1 MADHDTI
8 SLRSLASVS
17 SSSSSSFEFDGTT
30 SDIAQQLF
38 IRHQAGDAGQR
49 VNLTRI
55 PAAVSDRLDPLN
67 IKFKELPG
75 LVQRAVLWDTGF
87 AISPGNNPVQI
98 WTMQNYTMADIAVPK
113 ADVSYVDCTY
123 LNCSQPNGVTAHY
136 AQYCTGWQMLNV
148 SRCVADNFEDPG
160 ASGYMGMMWSTG
172 GEPDMI
178 PLIRLREHTWGQ
190 DIPQFGGR
198 ITFHVSVVHTVPN
211 ELDPAWD
218 ECPLDKGYASL
229 TVPCHRRIEFT
240 DEYMAAN
247 TTIPTE
253 RSGVIIALTGIGLGW
268 LGCRQRSKPQKEKIG
283 GQKDGKRSS
292 QERSISISSPK
303 SLRGSAIQSLHYERA
318 GSNKT
323 LQILLGSEHLE
334 GKRIPYDSLVF
345 DSAISKGASGEVW
358 VCEYNG
364 QKVAV
369 KRLLQRKKQKAE
381 SVQTFAKEI
390 ELSASLVHPSIVEFI
405 GVAWNS
411 LDNLVMALEFLP
423 TGSLKDF
430 LEKNSTD
437 LSWARDKIYIAIGIA
452 RALVYLHARTP
463 PLIHRDLK
471 SSNILLTD
479 SLEPKIIDFGVS
491 RGLIDLTMTEGGGG
505 GGGAPPCGPATG
517 FWEERPTT
525 ERGAFARVGVC
536 VSELPSGRL
545 PFGALEPD
553 LGPN

>member
-38 IRHQAGDAGQR
+38 IRHQAGDAGQL

-253 RSGVIIALTGIGLGW
+253 RSG
-268 LGCRQRSKPQKEKIG
+268 
-283 GQKDGKRSS
+283 
-292 QERSISISSPK
+292 
-303 SLRGSAIQSLHYERA
+303 
-318 GSNKT
+318 
-323 LQILLGSEHLE
+323 
-334 GKRIPYDSLVF
+334 
-345 DSAISKGASGEVW
+345 
-358 VCEYNG
+358 
-364 QKVAV
+364 
-369 KRLLQRKKQKAE
+369 
-381 SVQTFAKEI
+381 
-390 ELSASLVHPSIVEFI
+390 
-405 GVAWNS
+405 
-411 LDNLVMALEFLP
+411 
-423 TGSLKDF
+423 
-430 LEKNSTD
+430 
-437 LSWARDKIYIAIGIA
+437 
-452 RALVYLHARTP
+452 
-463 PLIHRDLK
+463 
-471 SSNILLTD
+471 
-479 SLEPKIIDFGVS
+479 
-491 RGLIDLTMTEGGGG
+491 
-505 GGGAPPCGPATG
+505 
-517 FWEERPTT
+517 
-525 ERGAFARVGVC
+525 
-536 VSELPSGRL
+536 
-545 PFGALEPD
+545 
-553 LGPN
+553 